1 MMQGLE
7 KQMKYIKMMNL
18 KKPAFTMLELVFVI
32 VVLGILAAMALP
44 RFDRDLRQGA
54 KDNILAAISLTQHI
68 ALVDNQ
74 VDPTV
79 NNWQKAL
86 WQIRF
91 SNPGGEWLY
100 TVASNSDY
108 GTNIDQNE
116 SAIDP
121 GNGKYMHSSNA
132 SPADSDESPN
142 IFLTKLY
149 GIDTVTF
156 NNCTGVSGS
165 TAQHIAFDHLGRPH
179 RGVTGSGSY
188 DYRTLIT
195 NSDCIITF
203 GFIDNSITNLNIT
216 IARETGYVS
225 GD

>member
-1 MMQGLE
+1 M
-7 KQMKYIKMMNL
+7 INL
-18 KKPAFTMLELVFVI
+18 KKPAFTMLELIFVI
-32 VVLGILAAMALP
+32 IVLGILASMAIP
-44 RFDRDLRQGA
+44 RMDRDLRQGA

-68 ALVDNQ
+68 ALVDNKT
-74 VDPTV
+74 DPTV

-91 SNPGGEWLY
+91 SNPGSEWLY
-100 TVASNSDY
+100 TIASNTDY
-108 GTNIDQNE
+108 GVNLDQNE

-121 GNGKYMHSSNA
+121 ANGKYMHSANA

-149 GIDTVTF
+149 GIDTVSF
-156 NNCTGVSGS
+156 NNCTGTSNS

-188 DYRTLIT
+188 DYKTLVKS
-195 NSDCIITF
+195 SDCIITF
-203 GFIDNSITNLNIT
+203 GFIDNAITDLKIT
-216 IARETGYVS
+216 IAMETGYAS